1 MEAIMR
7 ARALLLAGLLAM
19 TGAVGMAQNAAPPPS
34 DDPFTWLEEIRG
46 ERALA
51 WARAENARTL
61 GDLQSD
67 PRYQANYDRALE
79 IVQARDRIPAVS
91 MRPDGLYNFWQD
103 AEHVQG
109 ILRRTSLASYRT
121 DSPQWETVL
130 DVDALARAEGKT
142 WVYQGMECLPPEDG
156 FGLVISATAAATRML
171 CASSTC
177 ASASSSRAAST
188 CPRASRTLPGR
199 MPTRSS

>member
-1 MEAIMR
+1 MEDVMG
-7 ARALLLAGLLAM
+7 ARALVLAGLLAM
-19 TGAVGMAQNAAPPPS
+19 TGAAGSAQMAVPPAPS

-67 PRYQANYDRALE
+67 PRYQVNYDRALQ

-103 AEHVQG
+103 GEHVQG
-109 ILRRTSLASYRT
+109 ILRRTTLESYRT
-121 DSPQWETVL
+121 DTPSWETVL
-130 DVDALARAEGKT
+130 DVD
-142 WVYQGMECLPPEDG
+142 
-156 FGLVISATAAATRML
+156 
-171 CASSTC
+171 
-177 ASASSSRAAST
+177 
-188 CPRASRTLPGR
+188 
-199 MPTRSS
+199 